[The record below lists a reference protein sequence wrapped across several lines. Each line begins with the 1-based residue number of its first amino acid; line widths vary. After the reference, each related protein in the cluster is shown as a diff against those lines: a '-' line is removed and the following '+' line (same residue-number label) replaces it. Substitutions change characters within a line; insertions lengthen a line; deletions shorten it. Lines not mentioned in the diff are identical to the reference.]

1 MCIFCAAIPAAAAV
15 GSAANGRQ
23 LEAKRQA
30 EAAGVEHPRTR
41 PIPQITAG
49 VMLLLVIGS
58 VTYHT
63 LTFRP

>member
-15 GSAANGRQ
+15 GSAANGKQ

-30 EAAGVEHPRTR
+30 ERAGVKNPATR

-49 VMLLLVIGS
+49 VILLLAIGS
-58 VTYHT
+58 VTYHS
-63 LTFRP
+63 LNLPQ